1 METEAPGFDDVIVGA
16 GTAGAVLAGRLSENP
31 SRRVLLVEAGPDPA
45 GPDEPP
51 DTLGIPVVSGHNWN
65 YRAHVGPAATG
76 REALYPL
83 GRLVG
88 GTSAINGAIALRGMP
103 ADFDAWAAAGNP
115 EWAWDRVLPY
125 YAGLEADA
133 GPVPI
138 CRAGPGELG
147 AMATAFL
154 SACRS
159 LGLPDLPDPNAG
171 PRPGA
176 GPIPCNGRDRRRMSS
191 ARTHLDAA
199 RHRPNLVVWQRCL
212 ASRVLLGGDGGNGGD
227 RATGVEVVRDGAL
240 VRVPAGRV
248 TLAAGGIG
256 TPAVLQRSGIGP
268 AGELAALGI
277 RPLVDLP
284 GVGQNL
290 VDHPAVP
297 IWTHPRPEAC
307 REGDP
312 WYQVMARSASDGG
325 DPDLAVFLAANI
337 MTGDLPEAGGALGAR
352 ISAMVSPVLLRP
364 ESRGSVLVRTPDPG
378 APPTIVLSM
387 ASAPRDLERLMQA
400 VRLAWSIVR
409 APDFA
414 AHLRRVLVWTDRMVS
429 EDRLLRSALSRWTV
443 PLFHAAGT
451 ARMGPDGDELA
462 VVDQRCRVHGVADLL
477 VADASVL
484 PSQPSAPP
492 NLTCVMLAERVAG
505 WMS

>member
-1 METEAPGFDDVIVGA
+1 MTTASPAFDDVIVGA
-16 GTAGAVLAGRLSENP
+16 GTAGAVLAGRLSEDAA
-31 SRRVLLVEAGPDPA
+31 RRVLLVEAGPDPA

-51 DTLGIPVVSGHNWN
+51 DTLGIPVVSGHNWD
-65 YRAHVGPAATG
+65 YRAHVGPDPTG

-88 GTSAINGAIALRGMP
+88 GTSAINGAIALRGLP
-103 ADFDAWAAAGNP
+103 GDFDAWAAAGNP
-115 EWAWDRVLPY
+115 DWAWDRVLPY
-125 YAGLEADA
+125 YVALEAAA

-138 CRAGPGELG
+138 CRAGPDDLG
-147 AMATAFL
+147 VLAAAFL
-154 SACRS
+154 SACRHV
-159 LGLPDLPDPNAG
+159 GLPDLPDPNAG
-171 PRPGA
+171 PHPGA

-191 ARTHLDAA
+191 ARTHLGPA
-199 RHRPNLVVWQRCL
+199 RRRRNLTVWQRCV
-212 ASRVLLGGDGGNGGD
+212 ASRVLLGAG

-240 VRVPAGRV
+240 VRVAAGRV

-268 AGELAALGI
+268 AGRLAALGI
-277 RPLVDLP
+277 RPRADLP
-284 GVGQNL
+284 GVGRNL

-297 IWTHPRPEAC
+297 IWTHPRAGDC
-307 REGDP
+307 RPGDP
-312 WYQVMARSASDGG
+312 WYQVMARIASDGG
-325 DPDLAVFLAANI
+325 EPDLAVFLAANI

-352 ISAMVSPVLLRP
+352 IGAMISPVLLRP
-364 ESRGSVLVRTPDPG
+364 ESRGSVFLRTPEPDT
-378 APPTIVLSM
+378 PPCIVLSL
-387 ASAPRDLERLMQA
+387 ASAPRDVDRLMRA

-414 AHLRRVLVWTDRMVS
+414 AHLSRVLVWTDRMVA
-429 EDRLLRSALSRWTV
+429 EDRLLRSALARWTV

-451 ARMGPDGDELA
+451 ARMGPADDDQA
-462 VVDQRCRVHGVADLL
+462 VVDQRCRVHGIADLL

-492 NLTCVMLAERVAG
+492 SLTCVMLAERVAG
-505 WMS
+505 WMT